1 MNQEEQEVPSDH
13 VPGQPGTHQQ
23 KGSAARPPLDT
34 HGRLKA
40 KGLNAELRRQS
51 SQQKTQE

>member
-13 VPGQPGTHQQ
+13 VPGQPGTHRQ

-40 KGLNAELRRQS
+40 KGLNAELGRQS